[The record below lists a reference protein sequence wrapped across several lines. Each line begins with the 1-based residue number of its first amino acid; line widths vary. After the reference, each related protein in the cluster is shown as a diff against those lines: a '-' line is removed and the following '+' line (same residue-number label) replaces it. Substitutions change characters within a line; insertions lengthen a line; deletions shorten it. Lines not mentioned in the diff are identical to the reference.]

1 MVKEGAMIYTLT
13 VWLCLASEICF
24 PVEIEGTVLYARS
37 RHEACLVL
45 AEPLARRTDVAAAWL
60 TSCVVGRDA

>member
-1 MVKEGAMIYTLT
+1 MIYTLT
-13 VWLCLASEICF
+13 MWLCLATQACM

-37 RHEACLVL
+37 AQEACLVL
-45 AEPLARRTDVAAAWL
+45 AEPLARRANVAAAWL